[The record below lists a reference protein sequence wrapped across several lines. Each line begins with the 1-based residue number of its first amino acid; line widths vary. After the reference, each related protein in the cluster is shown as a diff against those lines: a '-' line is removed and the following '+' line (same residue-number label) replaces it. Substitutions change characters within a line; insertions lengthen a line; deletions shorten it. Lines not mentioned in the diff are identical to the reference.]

1 MIIWLASYP
10 KSGNTFLRAL
20 LSSYFFSKDGIC
32 NFEILK
38 NIKQFPYGPLFKKIG
53 IDIKDDSKVIKNY
66 IKAQEVFNKNN
77 SVQFVKTHSAF
88 LNGFTNYQNTLGAIY
103 IIRDPRNVA
112 ISAANHF
119 NYSIEESVNRLLRSC
134 VLGGFNS
141 KINRY
146 QVAHHITS
154 WSMNYLSWKLL
165 KKQNRYLL
173 IKYEDLTK
181 NTEFIFNKILEFVYK
196 LMSQELSIDKNKFNN
211 VIESTKFEKL
221 QKLEQENIFEE
232 AAEHDGQRKTFFKYG
247 PKENS
252 KKILDKSLK
261 EKIETN
267 LKNEMK
273 ELGYL

>member
-77 SVQFVKTHSAF
+77 SVQFVKTHSAL

-146 QVAHHITS
+146 QVVHHITS

-181 NTEFIFNKILEFVYK
+181 NTEFIFNKILEFIYK